1 MRHALAAFFVL
12 WSAISLGAQS
22 GRATSGELVSL
33 FTEWRAFAT
42 PAMQDGVPDY
52 GESAQRAK
60 YAELPKWQARL
71 DAIIP
76 TRWSVDQRTDLSV
89 VRAEMA
95 GLEFD
100 HRFRRPWSRDPAF
113 YRIVYASQSD
123 TPAAEGVAGEGVL
136 ELWRHAFPV
145 REEALTDIR
154 TRLRAAPERLRRAR
168 ANLTGTGGDLW
179 RAGMAVFAEQI
190 GTLDALVV
198 RLAST
203 QPALVPDAQGAATA
217 AREFRAWLEGELP
230 RRQGP
235 SGVGIE
241 AYDWHSRHVRLIRYT
256 WADQVALHE
265 RELARAWAS
274 LQFEEIRNREL
285 PPMHAATE
293 ATVFDALS
301 QQAVTDFLAFA
312 NSRDVFTVEPF
323 MDPALRAQV
332 GRFLP
337 PSPPREFFREV
348 DHRDAMPMRVHD
360 MHWIEL
366 ARMTQQPHASPI
378 RRVPLLFNIWADRGE
393 GIAMGL
399 EEQMYFAGLYD
410 ARPRSRELIWILLA
424 QRAARG
430 LGDLM
435 MHANRWTL
443 DEAARFTVENT
454 PRGFLR
460 IDGRTVWREQ
470 QLYLQQ
476 PGYGTSYIVGKAEL
490 DEIISERMR
499 TQGASFTVRATFDAI
514 QRAGMIPLSL
524 VRPEMDRWSR

>member
-1 MRHALAAFFVL
+1 MRHVVAVHLVL
-12 WSAISLGAQS
+12 LSAISAAQP
-22 GRATSGELVSL
+22 ATDTYGDLATL
-33 FTEWRAFAT
+33 FKEWRAFAA
-42 PAMQDGVPDY
+42 PAMQDGAPDY
-52 GESAQRAK
+52 GELAQRTQ

-71 DAIIP
+71 GEIVPAG
-76 TRWSVDQRTDLSV
+76 WSLDQRTDLSV

-113 YRIVYASQSD
+113 YRIVHASQSD

-136 ELWRHAFPV
+136 ELWRYTFPV
-145 REEALTDIR
+145 SGEALTDVR

-168 ANLTGTGGDLW
+168 ANLTGTGRDLW
-179 RAGMAVFAEQI
+179 RAGIAVFAEQI
-190 GTLDALVV
+190 GTLDALAT
-198 RLAST
+198 RFAAT
-203 QPALVPDAQGAATA
+203 QPLLVPDAQAAAAA
-217 AREFRAWLEGELP
+217 AREFHAWLEGELP

-241 AYDWHSRHVRLIRYT
+241 AYDWHSRYVRLIRYT

-274 LQFEEIRNREL
+274 LLFEEIRNRDQ
-285 PPMHAATE
+285 PPMNAATE
-293 ATVFDALS
+293 VAVFDARS
-301 QQAVTDFLAFA
+301 QQAVTDLLTFA
-312 NSRDVFTVEPF
+312 KSRGIFTVEPF
-323 MDPALRAQV
+323 MDQALRAQV

-399 EEQMYFAGLYD
+399 EEQLYFAGLYD
-410 ARPRSRELIWILLA
+410 PRPRSRELIWILLA

-443 DEAARFTVENT
+443 DEAANFTVANT
-454 PRGFLR
+454 PRGYLR

-476 PGYGTSYIVGKAEL
+476 PGYGTSYIVGKAQL
-490 DEIISERMR
+490 DELIAERMR
-499 TQGASFTVRATFDAI
+499 TQGAGFSVRATFDAI

-524 VRPEMDRWSR
+524 VRPELDLWSR

>member
-1 MRHALAAFFVL
+1 MRHAPAVFFVL
-12 WSAISLGAQS
+12 LSATSLAAQS
-22 GRATSGELVSL
+22 GPSAYGELVSL
-33 FTEWRAFAT
+33 FTDWRAFAR
-42 PAMQDGVPDY
+42 PAMQAGAPDY
-52 GESAQRAK
+52 GESAQRARHI
-60 YAELPKWQARL
+60 ELAKWQARL

-76 TRWSVDQRTDLSV
+76 TGWSLDQRTDLSV

-100 HRFRRPWSRDPAF
+100 HRFRRPWARDPGF
-113 YRIVYASQSD
+113 YRILYAAQSD

-136 ELWRHAFPV
+136 ELWRYTFPV
-145 REEALTDIR
+145 SGDALVDLR

-168 ANLTGTGGDLW
+168 TNLTGKGGDLW
-179 RAGMAVFAEQI
+179 RAGIAVFAEQI
-190 GTLDALVV
+190 ATLDALAT

-203 QPALVPDAQGAATA
+203 QPALVPDVQAAVVA

-241 AYDWHSRHVRLIRYT
+241 AYNWHSRHVRLIRYT

-265 RELARAWAS
+265 RELARAWAA

-285 PPMHAATE
+285 PPMNAATE
-293 ATVFDALS
+293 AAVFDARS
-301 QQAVTDFLAFA
+301 QEAVTDFLAFA
-312 NSRDVFTVEPF
+312 DSRGVFTVEPF
-323 MDPALRAQV
+323 MDAALRAQV
-332 GRFLP
+332 GRFLS

-378 RRVPLLFNIWADRGE
+378 RRGPLLFNIWADRGE

-410 ARPRSRELIWILLA
+410 VRPRSRELIWILLA

-443 DEAARFTVENT
+443 DEAARFTVDNT
-454 PRGFLR
+454 PRAFLR
-460 IDGRTVWREQ
+460 LEGRTVWREQ

-490 DEIISERMR
+490 DEILAELMR
-499 TQGASFTVRATFDAI
+499 TQGPGFTVRAMFDAI

-524 VRPEMDRWSR
+524 VRRELNLWTR